1 MIKSF
6 LQFINEN
13 MDHKSEFIKG
23 LAQNLIERVR
33 TSQFDESDEYS
44 VFAGMEFTEPF
55 IFDLILNVKRQSN
68 LNIENDSHFKSL
80 PWEKINFDDLG
91 YSIDANTRMSKD
103 RTRVPA
109 ITIHIIVNPKEEP
122 SLYSKLY
129 FRLID
134 ILTHETNHLN
144 QLGLNREPFN
154 THVSDIHT
162 RNSSKKSY
170 KYFLLPDEIESMVEG
185 MYVKSKVQH
194 RDLDEVFN
202 DYLQP
207 FIESKYITMT
217 EYLTVMKTWVTR
229 AVELY
234 PDAKFSEKV
243 SKIINSI

>member
-1 MIKSF
+1 MLKSF

-55 IFDLILNVKRQSN
+55 MFDLILNVKRQSN
-68 LNIENDSHFKSL
+68 LNIESDSHFKSL
-80 PWEKINFDDLG
+80 SWEKINFDDFG
-91 YSIDANTRMSKD
+91 YAIDANTRMSKD
-103 RTRVPA
+103 KTRVPSIA
-109 ITIHIIVNPKEEP
+109 IHIIINPKEEP

-162 RNSSKKSY
+162 REASKKSY

-194 RDLDEVFN
+194 RDLDDVFN

-217 EYLTVMKTWVTR
+217 EYLTVMKAWVTK
-229 AVELY
+229 AAELY
-234 PDAKFSEKV
+234 PDAKFSKKV